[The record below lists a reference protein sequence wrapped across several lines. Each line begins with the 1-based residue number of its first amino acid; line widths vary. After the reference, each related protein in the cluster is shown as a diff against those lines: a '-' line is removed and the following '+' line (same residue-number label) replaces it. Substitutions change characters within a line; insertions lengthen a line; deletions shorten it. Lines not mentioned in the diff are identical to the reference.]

1 MSKACYKRK
10 HLIGAHSSRGLKY
23 ITIMEGSMVAG
34 IALLIE
40 SLHLISKQG
49 RESTNWNGVG
59 Y

>member
-1 MSKACYKRK
+1 M
-10 HLIGAHSSRGLKY
+10 
-23 ITIMEGSMVAG
+23 TIMEGSMVAG